1 MAHRSGRRVG
11 RQGRKRLPEPETA
24 GPKPVG
30 LLSKSGAPVPLQA
43 VDVSANVVDFLAEVT
58 IKQTYV
64 NSTGS
69 KLEAVYTFPLDS
81 QGEVC
86 RNVVHAATPPRR
98 RVAQQA

>member
-1 MAHRSGRRVG
+1 MASLASHGFPG
-11 RQGRKRLPEPETA
+11 AQPEPAQESA
-24 GPKPVG
+24 GKPVG

-69 KLEAVYTFPLDS
+69 KLEAVYMFPLDS